1 MNTEALKRLIE
12 KYYSGNSTEEEE
24 KTIQEYF
31 NTNDIPEGYE
41 AEKAIFGYY
50 RSPGMVPGP
59 SDDFEA
65 RIMAGIDSSDRKIGP
80 WKNRKFILPYISAAA
95 GLLILA
101 GSYFFFINRDKNEDT
116 FRDPAIA
123 YAETIKILRDVSSQ
137 LNHGVQTL
145 EPIGKMNRMTLK
157 SFEAINN
164 STLII
169 EKNMKNFNFIQKAV
183 ESAEEPVYKK
193 IIK

>member
-1 MNTEALKRLIE
+1 MNTEELNRLIE
-12 KYYSGNSTEEEE
+12 KYYSGYSTEEEE
-24 KTIQEYF
+24 KNIREYF
-31 NTNDIPEGYE
+31 NTNDVPEGYE

-50 RSPGMVPGP
+50 TSPGMVPGP
-59 SDDFEA
+59 SCDFEV
-65 RIMAGIDSSDRKIGP
+65 RIMEGIDSSDRKIGS
-80 WKNRKFILPYISAAA
+80 WKNGKFVLPYISAAA

-101 GSYFFFINRDKNEDT
+101 GSYFFFINRNKNEDT

-137 LNHGVQTL
+137 LNHGIQTL
-145 EPIGKMNRMTLK
+145 EPVSKMNRMTTK
-157 SFEAINN
+157 SFEAINK

-183 ESAEEPVYKK
+183 ESAEEPVSKK